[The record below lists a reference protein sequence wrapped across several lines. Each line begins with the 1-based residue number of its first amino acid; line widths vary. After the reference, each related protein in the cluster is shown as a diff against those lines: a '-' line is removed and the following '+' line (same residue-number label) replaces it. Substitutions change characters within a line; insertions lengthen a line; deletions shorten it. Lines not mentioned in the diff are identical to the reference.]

1 MIGQTISHYRIV
13 EKLGGGG
20 MGVVYKAEDTSLH
33 RFVALKFLPDDLAQ
47 DSQALSRF
55 QREAQAAS
63 ALNHP
68 NICTIYEIG
77 RQDGRPFIVMEFLDG
92 LTLKHRIGGK
102 ALEIDTVL
110 SLGIEIA
117 DALDAA
123 HTEGIV
129 HRDIKPANIFVTKRG
144 HAKILDFGLAKRTAR
159 KIPDDEAI
167 DVSTMSLPEEQLTS
181 PGSAIGT
188 IAYMSPEQARGEE
201 LDPRSDLFSFGAV
214 LYEMATCKPPFSG
227 ATSAVIFHA
236 ILGVAPVSPISLNRE
251 LPAELERI
259 INKALDKNRNLRYQ
273 VASEMRTDLQR
284 LRRDTESQSRTVAQE
299 RTLSG
304 WPSGVARA
312 MAEVFS
318 QYWRF
323 GLVSLVVLAVAVL
336 AALWLGSRRRS
347 AAIPEVKLRQL
358 TANSSENPVNQ
369 GIISPDGKYLA
380 FTDAT
385 RRMRVKII
393 ATDEMLTIP
402 EPESLKGNSVNWQMV
417 RWFPD
422 GTRFLANAPPNG
434 MAASGSPAQGTSV
447 WIVPLGGV
455 PRKLRDDAEAF
466 SVSPDGSLVAFGANG
481 MEGLGGDREI
491 WLMDPSGQQARKL
504 YEADGNNA
512 IGGLEWSQD
521 GQRTIY
527 FSGDKTRGAL
537 ISRDLKGGPPRTIL
551 PIANPDDLSDFN
563 WLADGRL
570 LYILRDR
577 ESESQN
583 LWALRIDPHTGKP
596 QEDPR
601 RLTNWEYNSWGLS
614 ATADGKTIAFTRQS
628 WQENVHIADI
638 KANGAHIASIRRLT
652 LNEYNNEVEV
662 WTPDGKTVIFM
673 SVRNGHARLF
683 KQAID
688 SDTEEPLFVG
698 ATDDVNMSGASI
710 TPDGAWMLYIVHPD
724 QLMRMPMM
732 GGTAQLVLTIHPH
745 PGLQGSYPRC
755 AVSPAKLCVI
765 AEQDQDGQ
773 PIIFTAF
780 DTLNG
785 RGAELT
791 RFETKKGGGYNWAVS
806 PDGARIAVLDVWPK
820 LEESKIH
827 VLFLNGHAPGE
838 IKVKGWSHLQRL
850 FWAADGKGWYTSA
863 NTGKSWVL
871 LHVDLQGNAD
881 RLWETQGPTFAYG
894 LPSPDGRHLAINAF
908 INVNN
913 VWAMENF

>member
-1 MIGQTISHYRIV
+1 MIGQTISHYRVI

-20 MGVVYKAEDTSLH
+20 MGVVYKAEDLSLH

-77 RQDGRPFIVMEFLDG
+77 QQDGRPFIAMEFLDG
-92 LTLKHRIGGK
+92 LTLKHYIGGK
-102 ALEIDTVL
+102 ALEIDRVL
-110 SLGIEIA
+110 MLGIEIA
-117 DALDAA
+117 DALNAA
-123 HTEGIV
+123 QTEGIV

-159 KIPDDEAI
+159 KIPDDAAI
-167 DVSTMSLPEEQLTS
+167 DLSTVSLPDEQLTS

-201 LDPRSDLFSFGAV
+201 LDARTDLFSFGAV
-214 LYEMATCKPPFSG
+214 LYEMATSKPPFSG

-236 ILGVAPVSPISLNRE
+236 ILAVAPVSPISLNSK

-259 INKALDKNRNLRYQ
+259 INKALDKDRNLRYQ
-273 VASEMRTDLQR
+273 VASEMRADLQR
-284 LRRDTESQSRTVAQE
+284 LKRDSESQSRMVVPE
-299 RTLSG
+299 RLG
-304 WPSGVARA
+304 WPGRVARS
-312 MAEVFS
+312 MAAVFS
-318 QYWRF
+318 QYWRLS
-323 GLVSLVVLAVAVL
+323 LVSLLTLAVAL
-336 AALWLGSRRRS
+336 LGALWLVNRRRPN
-347 AAIPEVKLRQL
+347 AISELKLRQL

-369 GIISPDGKYLA
+369 AVISPDGKYLA

-393 ATDEMLTIP
+393 ATDETLAIP
-402 EPESLKGNSVNWQMV
+402 EPESLKGSSVNWQIG

-422 GTRFLANAPPNG
+422 GTRFVVNAPPNG
-434 MAASGSPAQGTSV
+434 VAPSSSTAQGTSV

-455 PRKLRDDAEAF
+455 PRKLRDDGEAF
-466 SVSPDGSLVAFGANG
+466 SVSPDGSLIAFGAKG

-527 FSGDKTRGAL
+527 FSADKTRGAL

-551 PIANPDDLSDFN
+551 PIANPDDLIDFN

-577 ESESQN
+577 ESGGQN

-596 QEDPR
+596 QGDPL

-614 ATADGKTIAFTRQS
+614 ATADGKTITFTRQS
-628 WQENVHIADI
+628 WQESVHMADME
-638 KANGAHIASIRRLT
+638 ANGARIASMRRLT
-652 LNEYNNEVEV
+652 LNEYNNEALT
-662 WTPDGKTVIFM
+662 WTPDGKAVILT
-673 SVRNGHARLF
+673 SDRNGHARLF
-683 KQAID
+683 KQAFD

-698 ATDDVNMSGASI
+698 AGDFNMVGSAIS
-710 TPDGAWMLYIVHPD
+710 PDGAWVFYIVSPG
-724 QLMRMPMM
+724 QLMRVPMV

-745 PGLQGSYPRC
+745 PGLQGWYPRC

-780 DTLNG
+780 DALNG

-806 PDGARIAVLDVWPK
+806 PDGTCIAVIDDWPK
-820 LEESKIH
+820 FEESQIH
-827 VLFLNGHAPGE
+827 ILFLNGHAPRE
-838 IKVKGWSHLQRL
+838 IRVKDWNHLQRL
-850 FWAADGKGWYTSA
+850 FWAADGKGWFTSA
-863 NTGKSWVL
+863 DTGKSWVL

-881 RLWETQGPTFAYG
+881 RLWETQGPTLAFG
-894 LPSPDGRHLAINAF
+894 LPSPDGRHLAINAY

-913 VWAMENF
+913 VWVMKNF